1 MLSDEDGA
9 GGGDAKSDIPVLDFY
24 CSILAGSIAEAM
36 QDRCRG
42 KGVRSI
48 VLIEK
53 NSAMLYRD
61 PESGMTAL
69 AAAAASAAPAA
80 ESESNR
86 GSAARRLLSLGA
98 DPTAADFKG
107 RTPLHLAR
115 TEGVAAAILERE
127 GEIDCLLT
135 VYHSYSLIGSF
146 VPPLN
151 VRCGC
156 GLPAL
161 RRGL

>member
-1 MLSDEDGA
+1 MLSDEDGS

-36 QDRCRG
+36 QERSE

-48 VLIEK
+48 VLIDEI
-53 NSAMLYRD
+53 LQRYRD

-86 GSAARRLLSLGA
+86 GAAARRLLSLGA
-98 DPTAADFKG
+98 DPTAVDFKG
-107 RTPLHLAR
+107 RTPLHLAS
-115 TEGVAAAILERE
+115 TEEVAAAILERE

>member
-1 MLSDEDGA
+1 MLSDEDGS

-36 QDRCRG
+36 QERCRE
-42 KGVRSI
+42 KGVRSTG
-48 VLIEK
+48 LIDEI
-53 NSAMLYRD
+53 LQRYRD

-86 GSAARRLLSLGA
+86 GAAAQRLLSLGA
-98 DPTAADFKG
+98 DPTAVDFKG
-107 RTPLHLAR
+107 RTPLHLAK
-115 TEGVAAAILERE
+115 TEEVAAAILERE
-127 GEIDCLLT
+127 GEINCLLT
-135 VYHSYSLIGSF
+135 VYHSYGLIGSF
-146 VPPLN
+146 MPPLN